1 MPKKSKLML
10 SETMKGEKIMERNN
24 GKIIAIVALV
34 VAVIGLSLGFAAFTT
49 QLSISTAANVSAGT
63 GNWSVGFSTNGTSIV
78 TGTDTKTANAGNAGV
93 LSVTKYTLSQ
103 STNAELNFSTTKSA
117 SYTLS
122 IVNEGSITA
131 YLDKVDFS
139 GVTYTCTNAT
149 AGAANFFEGSSRAG
163 ASTTGGNSSTISP
176 TDCANMFSVTLTI
189 DGHDYT
195 TTQQNITGVSIP
207 PTTNNSIPVTLTIA
221 YKDDS
226 TAQALAA
233 GLDGDIVVSVGTIVV
248 DFKSTA
254 NSGS

>member
-10 SETMKGEKIMERNN
+10 IETMKGEIMMERNN

-34 VAVIGLSLGFAAFTT
+34 VAVIGLSLGFAAFTS
-49 QLSISTAANVSAGT
+49 QLSIDAAANVNAGT
-63 GNWSVGFSTNGTSIV
+63 GNWSVGFSKNGTSIV
-78 TGTDTKTANAGNAGV
+78 TGTDTIAAQNSNPGV

-117 SYTLS
+117 SYNLH
-122 IVNEGSITA
+122 IVNEGSIEA
-131 YLDKVDFS
+131 FLDKVDFS

-149 AGAANFFEGSSRAG
+149 AASASFFEGSSRAG
-163 ASTTGGNSSTISP
+163 ASTTGGNSSTISS

-189 DGHDYT
+189 DGNSYT
-195 TTQQNITGVSIP
+195 STQSGITGVSIP
-207 PTTNNSIPVTLTIA
+207 ATTNNSVPVTLTIA